1 MKRILYLTLTIMLCL
16 TFFTAVT
23 WAEEKASAASD
34 KILSQQQ
41 VDELLQADDNPAAYV
56 KIDED
61 AYKVYPDFKDKKAVR
76 KELLKNLPTNKVL
89 YLLTA
94 SEQTFTLAFDVVK
107 DLEKSGRLYDNSRYM
122 GGKDDSDAGAENIK
136 ANIHKFWFMKIPRGS
151 TVYDDGVNVGIGI
164 GIGRR
169 HRGGIGIGRRH
180 RGGIGIGWENLY
192 KKEKALLSRAF
203 FYSSVAWDVSMISSE
218 TSTVSVCTSSV
229 ITSSVTS
236 SSAC

>member
-61 AYKVYPDFKDKKAVR
+61 AYKVYPDFKNKKAVR

-169 HRGGIGIGRRH
+169 HRGGIGIG
-180 RGGIGIGWENLY
+180 WEKLY

>member
-16 TFFTAVT
+16 TFFTVVT
-23 WAEEKASAASD
+23 WAEEKTSAASD

-76 KELLKNLPTNKVL
+76 KELLKKLPTNKVL

-169 HRGGIGIGRRH
+169 HRGGIGIG
-180 RGGIGIGWENLY
+180 WENLY

-203 FYSSVAWDVSMISSE
+203 LFYSSVAWDVSMISSE

>member
-151 TVYDDGVNVGIGI
+151 TVYDDVVNVGIGI

-169 HRGGIGIGRRH
+169 HRGGIGIG
-180 RGGIGIGWENLY
+180 W
-192 KKEKALLSRAF
+192 
-203 FYSSVAWDVSMISSE
+203 
-218 TSTVSVCTSSV
+218 
-229 ITSSVTS
+229 
-236 SSAC
+236 

>member
-151 TVYDDGVNVGIGI
+151 TVYDDG
-164 GIGRR
+164 
-169 HRGGIGIGRRH
+169 
-180 RGGIGIGWENLY
+180 EML
-192 KKEKALLSRAF
+192 
-203 FYSSVAWDVSMISSE
+203 VSAGDIAA
-218 TSTVSVCTSSV
+218 VSV
-229 ITSSVTS
+229 
-236 SSAC
+236 SAGKIYTKKKKPCSAGLFYFILL

>member
-164 GIGRR
+164 GIGPATSRR
-169 HRGGIGIGRRH
+169 YRYRLVKFIQKRTLPLNLAVHGSHPFSFAISNTNVLP
-180 RGGIGIGWENLY
+180 ENTFLSCT
-192 KKEKALLSRAF
+192 LL
-203 FYSSVAWDVSMISSE
+203 
-218 TSTVSVCTSSV
+218 
-229 ITSSVTS
+229 
-236 SSAC
+236 

>member
-136 ANIHKFWFMKIPRGS
+136 ANIHKFWFMKIPRGR

-169 HRGGIGIGRRH
+169 HRGGIGIG
-180 RGGIGIGWENLY
+180 WENFC
-192 KKEKALLSRAF
+192 KKEKGPLRRGFL
-203 FYSSVAWDVSMISSE
+203 FYFSVVWEVF
-218 TSTVSVCTSSV
+218 
-229 ITSSVTS
+229 
-236 SSAC
+236 

>member
-23 WAEEKASAASD
+23 WAEEKASAAS
-34 KILSQQQ
+34 QQ

-122 GGKDDSDAGAENIK
+122 
-136 ANIHKFWFMKIPRGS
+136 MP
-151 TVYDDGVNVGIGI
+151 
-164 GIGRR
+164 
-169 HRGGIGIGRRH
+169 
-180 RGGIGIGWENLY
+180 
-192 KKEKALLSRAF
+192 ALK
-203 FYSSVAWDVSMISSE
+203 
-218 TSTVSVCTSSV
+218 T
-229 ITSSVTS
+229 
-236 SSAC
+236 

>member
-169 HRGGIGIGRRH
+169 HRGGIGIG
-180 RGGIGIGWENLY
+180 WENFY

>member
-94 SEQTFTLAFDVVK
+94 SEQTFTLAFDDDKVVS
-107 DLEKSGRLYDNSRYM
+107 LAAVQQAE
-122 GGKDDSDAGAENIK
+122 DDVTEEVITDDVQTE
-136 ANIHKFWFMKIPRGS
+136 
-151 TVYDDGVNVGIGI
+151 TV
-164 GIGRR
+164 
-169 HRGGIGIGRRH
+169 
-180 RGGIGIGWENLY
+180 
-192 KKEKALLSRAF
+192 
-203 FYSSVAWDVSMISSE
+203 DVSDEIIE
-218 TSTVSVCTSSV
+218 TSQATEE
-229 ITSSVTS
+229 
-236 SSAC
+236 

>member
-1 MKRILYLTLTIMLCL
+1 MYFTNYIFYCCYNLISTTIIYSNIKSYTSILYLTLTIMLCL

-169 HRGGIGIGRRH
+169 HRGGIGIG
-180 RGGIGIGWENLY
+180 W
-192 KKEKALLSRAF
+192 
-203 FYSSVAWDVSMISSE
+203 
-218 TSTVSVCTSSV
+218 
-229 ITSSVTS
+229 
-236 SSAC
+236 

>member
-61 AYKVYPDFKDKKAVR
+61 AYKGYPDFKDKKAVR

-122 GGKDDSDAGAENIK
+122 GGKDDSDAGAENI
-136 ANIHKFWFMKIPRGS
+136 
-151 TVYDDGVNVGIGI
+151 
-164 GIGRR
+164 
-169 HRGGIGIGRRH
+169 
-180 RGGIGIGWENLY
+180 
-192 KKEKALLSRAF
+192 

>member
-169 HRGGIGIGRRH
+169 HRGGIGIGW
-180 RGGIGIGWENLY
+180 GKLY
-192 KKEKALLSRAF
+192 KKKKTLLSRAF
-203 FYSSVAWDVSMISSE
+203 LFYSSVAWDVSMISSE

>member
-94 SEQTFTLAFDVVK
+94 SEQTFTCL
-107 DLEKSGRLYDNSRYM
+107 LYT
-122 GGKDDSDAGAENIK
+122 SDAADDLLCVNLGGSRIIK
-136 ANIHKFWFMKIPRGS
+136 KKKIQ
-151 TVYDDGVNVGIGI
+151 
-164 GIGRR
+164 
-169 HRGGIGIGRRH
+169 
-180 RGGIGIGWENLY
+180 
-192 KKEKALLSRAF
+192 
-203 FYSSVAWDVSMISSE
+203 ISE
-218 TSTVSVCTSSV
+218 PTRL
-229 ITSSVTS
+229 
-236 SSAC
+236 

>member
-1 MKRILYLTLTIMLCL
+1 MITNETYSLSDLNYHALSDI
-16 TFFTAVT
+16 FTAVT

-107 DLEKSGRLYDNSRYM
+107 DLENQ
-122 GGKDDSDAGAENIK
+122 AV
-136 ANIHKFWFMKIPRGS
+136 FMITAVIWVVKMILMP
-151 TVYDDGVNVGIGI
+151 
-164 GIGRR
+164 
-169 HRGGIGIGRRH
+169 
-180 RGGIGIGWENLY
+180 
-192 KKEKALLSRAF
+192 ALK
-203 FYSSVAWDVSMISSE
+203 
-218 TSTVSVCTSSV
+218 T
-229 ITSSVTS
+229 
-236 SSAC
+236 

>member
-122 GGKDDSDAGAENIK
+122 GGKDDSDTGAENIK

-164 GIGRR
+164 
-169 HRGGIGIGRRH
+169 
-180 RGGIGIGWENLY
+180 GIGIGWENLY

-218 TSTVSVCTSSV
+218 TSTVSVCTSFV

>member
-136 ANIHKFWFMKIPRGS
+136 VNIHKFWFMKIPRGS

-164 GIGRR
+164 GIG
-169 HRGGIGIGRRH
+169 
-180 RGGIGIGWENLY
+180 WENLY

-203 FYSSVAWDVSMISSE
+203 LFYSSVAWDVSMISSE